1 MARTTKPKAKTQPQ
15 SRTTPAVAKTH
26 TRPRRSLLYVL
37 LACAALVALVTL
49 SYANSLGNGFVWDD
63 HQQIVLNPNIKA
75 DAPIAR
81 VFTSDVRFVRHREM
95 IENTDYRPLQM
106 FTYRLLVGEYGA
118 DATVFHACSV
128 IFAVGCA
135 LAAFAVLLLLT
146 QRLPVAF
153 AAAALFATY
162 PVHSEAVDWIAALP
176 ELGCTLFLLL
186 SFALFL
192 NSHAKRWLIVGLS
205 ALAYAIALLWKETA
219 LVFPLLIAAYV
230 LLDARRTARPW
241 RTALVLSAPYW
252 VVLGGY
258 MALRYSLLGEFAT
271 GPRDWALTPVQLGL
285 NAAWL
290 MVCYWAK
297 LALPIGLNAYY
308 NFVPIRSFADPRALT
323 AIAFVAM
330 LIAGGVA
337 AWRWMQR
344 QPGPDASGELLAPG
358 GLDATARLALFA
370 ALWVVVALLP
380 AMNVAALGRN
390 PFTERYLYLPSVGFC
405 LLLAL
410 AGAWLVERIPLKL
423 RFGSGVALL
432 LAVVGAF
439 TWETIARNPDWKDD
453 ATLWS
458 QTLLLSPDAPF
469 VRMMVASTQSS
480 DPAQAAPAEENYR
493 KSIEL
498 GLALTPPDLM
508 DAATSYQ
515 GLALI
520 YSDRSNFKQALEFVS
535 EAEKLDPQDPNI
547 SGEKGLIQTRAGNGK
562 DAVPL
567 LQQAL
572 AAEPNNENVLS
583 ALGLAERDA
592 LHDPAAAEQMFERVL
607 AAHTEEDEFA
617 ANEHNNLGAA
627 FGDEGRFDRAAEEF
641 RAATRIEPSNEEYQ
655 LNLAISLGNLG
666 RLPEARAA
674 ATAAMQLAPNDPTPR
689 QLLNDLSKL
698 PQ

>member
-1 MARTTKPKAKTQPQ
+1 MARTAKRKAKAQPQ
-15 SRTTPAVAKTH
+15 VRSIPAVAKTH

-75 DAPIAR
+75 DAPVAN
-81 VFTSDVRFVRHREM
+81 VFTSDVRFVRHRQM
-95 IENTDYRPLQM
+95 IEGTDYRPLQM
-106 FTYRLLVGEYGA
+106 LTYRLLLGAYGA

-135 LAAFAVLLLLT
+135 LAAFAVFLLLT
-146 QRLPVAF
+146 QRLPLAF
-153 AAAALFATY
+153 AAAAFFATY
-162 PVHSEAVDWIAALP
+162 PIHSEAIDWIAALP

-192 NSHAKRWLIVGLS
+192 TGNARRWLIVALS
-205 ALAYAIALLWKETA
+205 ALAYAVALLWKETA
-219 LVFPLLIAAYV
+219 LVFPLLIAACV
-230 LLDARRTARPW
+230 LLDARRNGKPW
-241 RTALVLSAPYW
+241 QTALVRSAPYW

-258 MALRYSLLGEFAT
+258 MALRYGVLGEFAT
-271 GPRDWALTPVQLGL
+271 GPRNWALTPVQLGL

-308 NFVPIRSFADPRALT
+308 NFVPIRSFVDVRALA
-323 AIAFVAM
+323 AIAIIVVP
-330 LIAGGVA
+330 IAGGVA

-344 QPGPDASGELLAPG
+344 QPSPDASGELPASG
-358 GLDATARLALFA
+358 GVNATARLALFA

-410 AGAWLVERIPLKL
+410 CGAWLVERIPLKL
-423 RFGSGVALL
+423 RFGSAAVVL
-432 LAVVGAF
+432 LAVVSAF
-439 TWETIARNPDWKDD
+439 AWETIARNPDWKDD

-458 QTLLLSPDAPF
+458 RTLLLSPDAPF
-469 VRMMVASTQSS
+469 VRMMVASNQSS
-480 DPAQAAPAEENYR
+480 DPAQAAAAEENYR

-498 GLALTPPDLM
+498 GLALTPPDVM

-520 YSDRSNFKQALEFVS
+520 YSDRSNFQQALEFVLA
-535 EAEKLDPQDPNI
+535 AEKLDPQDPNI
-547 SGEKGLIQTRAGNGK
+547 SGEKGLILTRAGNGK

-592 LHDPAAAEQMFERVL
+592 LHNPAEAERLFARVL

-617 ANEHNNLGAA
+617 ANEHNNLGTA
-627 FGDEGRFDRAAEEF
+627 FGDEGRFDRAVEEF
-641 RAATRIEPSNEEYQ
+641 RAATRIEPANEEYQ

-689 QLLNDLSKL
+689 QLLNDLSKM
-698 PQ
+698 P